1 VRYLIPILGLLLLV
15 FLHELGHFLA
25 AKRTGMRALKF
36 YVGFPPALLRRQVG
50 DTEYGVGA
58 IPLGGFVKIPGML
71 RPEASDLWPLADIVD
86 RREGLPPEVG
96 SRIAIAHD
104 DLARLIGQGKVDDAA
119 AAATDLIEV
128 IDATPELSPAD
139 RRRARRCLERF
150 IESADSR
157 SYWRS
162 PRRSRLIVISAGPLA
177 NILTA
182 FLILTVLAATGMP
195 QPLQQV
201 PVVAGLEKG
210 LPAAKA
216 GLHVGDRIVAVNGQK
231 IVQINADGRRIG
243 DFDQVRRLISGGNGQ
258 PVTITVSR
266 DGRTV
271 RLGPILPVSQDGR
284 YIIGFL
290 PDAVATTSSVP
301 VWQAPWQGLSQIG
314 SMISGSVSGIRTEGA
329 SSVSSPVGIVKV
341 SASAADTGAPYYLW
355 LLAYI
360 SLSLG
365 ILNLLPFLPLDGGH
379 ILLLAL
385 ERIRG
390 RALSRS
396 TFERVSAL
404 GIALVVFLFLFG
416 LHNDLFGA
424 QPR

>member
-1 VRYLIPILGLLLLV
+1 MRYLIPILGLLLLV

-36 YVGFPPALLRRQVG
+36 YVGFPPAILRRQVG

-71 RPEASDLWPLADIVD
+71 RPEASDLWPLADLVE
-86 RREGLPPEVG
+86 RRESLPNEVA

-119 AAATDLIEV
+119 VGAAALIEV
-128 IDATPELSPAD
+128 IDTTPELSDAD

-150 IESADSR
+150 IESADPR

-162 PRRSRLIVISAGPLA
+162 SRRNRLIVISAGPLA

-182 FLILTVLAATGMP
+182 FLILTVLSVTGMP

-231 IVQINADGRRIG
+231 IGVVDAGGRQIG
-243 DFDQVRRLISGGNGQ
+243 DFEQVRRLISGGNGQ

-266 DGRTV
+266 NGSIV
-271 RLGPILPVSQDGR
+271 KLGPILPVSQDGR

-290 PDAVATTSSVP
+290 PDAVATTSSTP

-314 SMISGSVSGIRTEGA
+314 SMISGSVSGIRSQGA

-385 ERIRG
+385 EKIRG
-390 RALSRS
+390 RALSRA

-404 GIALVVFLFLFG
+404 GIALVLFLFLFG

>member
-1 VRYLIPILGLLLLV
+1 VRYLIPILGLLFLV
-15 FLHELGHFLA
+15 FIHELGHFLA

-36 YVGFPPALLRRQVG
+36 YVGFPPAILRRRVG
-50 DTEYGVGA
+50 ETEYGVGA
-58 IPLGGFVKIPGML
+58 VPLGGFVKIPGML
-71 RPEASDLWPLADIVD
+71 RPEPSDLWPLADIVE
-86 RREGLPPEVG
+86 RRDPLPPELA

-104 DLARLIGQGKVDDAA
+104 DLARLIGQGKVDEATVAA
-119 AAATDLIEV
+119 ASLIEV
-128 IDATPELSPAD
+128 IDATPELSEPD

-150 IESADSR
+150 IELADPR
-157 SYWRS
+157 GYWRS
-162 PRRSRLIVISAGPLA
+162 SRRNRLIVISAGPLA

-195 QPLQQV
+195 QPLRQV
-201 PVVAGLEKG
+201 PVVAGLEQG

-216 GLHVGDRIVAVNGQK
+216 GLHVGDRIVAVNGER
-231 IVQINADGRRIG
+231 IGGVTVDGRRIG
-243 DFDQVRRLISGGNGQ
+243 DFEQVRRLISGSNGQ
-258 PVTITVSR
+258 PVTVTVSR
-266 DGRTV
+266 DGQLV

-301 VWQAPWQGLSQIG
+301 AWQAPWQGLSQIG
-314 SMISGSVSGIRTEGA
+314 SMISGSVSGIRSEGT

-390 RALSRS
+390 RALSRA

-404 GIALVVFLFLFG
+404 GIALVLFLFLFG

>member
-15 FLHELGHFLA
+15 FLHELGHFVA

-36 YVGFPPALLRRQVG
+36 YVGFPPAILRRQVG
-50 DTEYGVGA
+50 DTEYGIGA
-58 IPLGGFVKIPGML
+58 VPLGGFVKIPGML

-86 RREGLPPEVG
+86 RRDGLPPEVG

-104 DLARLIGQGKVDDAA
+104 DLARLIGQGKVDDATV
-119 AAATDLIEV
+119 AATGVIEL
-128 IDATPELSPAD
+128 IDATPELSEAD

-150 IESADSR
+150 IESADPR

-182 FLILTVLAATGMP
+182 FVILTVLAVTGMP
-195 QPLQQV
+195 QPLQPV
-201 PVVAGLEKG
+201 PVVAGLERG

-216 GLHVGDRIVAVNGQK
+216 GLHVGDRIVAVNGHTIGQ
-231 IVQINADGRRIG
+231 VNADGRRIG

-266 DGRTV
+266 DGKAV

-379 ILLLAL
+379 ILMLAL